1 MQDVTGGRVQQ
12 RRLKRWKMS
21 LFGSMRTAASGM
33 NAQASRLGTVS
44 DNIANVN
51 TTGYKQASAEF
62 ETMLSQ
68 TMQMD
73 YTSGGVMTNVRTL
86 TAEQGALRGTA
97 SSTDMAIN
105 GNGFFVVSN
114 DSGANFLTRAGSFVP
129 DASGNL
135 VNTAGYKLMGY
146 PLGGSVST
154 GIAGLG
160 GTTPI
165 SIGQLALSA
174 NPSTSAT
181 FTANLPSQAAISDPA
196 TLPSVNTVPTTI
208 TGKSS
213 LVAYDNL
220 GAPVTLDLYFN
231 KLDDN
236 KWEASVYNKAD
247 SAPGGGFPYASAALS
262 ISEVD
267 FDPANGSVSSGAS
280 VAFNI
285 PNGGALTIDLSKTT
299 QLAAAYSVIDTQM
312 NGNAPSAVQRVEIDD
327 SGLLYSVYENGT
339 RAPSYKIP
347 LATVR
352 SPESLTQISGN
363 VFMES
368 AQSGNVVIADAKTGG
383 LGKISSST
391 LEQSTV
397 DLASEL
403 TSMIESQRGYTA
415 NSKIFQTSAELVD
428 VLVNLK

>member
-1 MQDVTGGRVQQ
+1 
-12 RRLKRWKMS
+12 MS

-33 NAQASRLGTVS
+33 NGQASRLGTVS

-51 TTGYKQASAEF
+51 TTGYKKASAEF

-68 TMQMD
+68 TSQLD
-73 YTSGGVMTNVRTL
+73 YTSGGVITDVRTL
-86 TAEQGALRGTA
+86 TEEQGALRGTA
-97 SSTDMAIN
+97 SATDLAIN

-135 VNTAGYKLMGY
+135 VNTAGFKLMGY
-146 PLGGSVST
+146 PLDGSLST
-154 GIAGLG
+154 GVAGLG
-160 GTTPI
+160 GSTAVN
-165 SIGQLALSA
+165 IGQLALSA
-174 NPSTSAT
+174 TPSTAAS
-181 FTANLPSQAAISDPA
+181 FTANLPSQSAITDPA
-196 TLPSVNTVPTTI
+196 SLPSANAAATTVVA
-208 TGKSS
+208 KSS

-231 KLDDN
+231 KLDEN
-236 KWEASVYNKAD
+236 KWELSVYNKAD
-247 SAPGGGFPYASAALS
+247 AGPGSGFPYASAALS
-262 ISEVD
+262 TSDVE
-267 FDPANGSVSSGAS
+267 FNSTTGAVSSGS
-280 VAFNI
+280 TVLLDV

-299 QLAAAYSVIDTQM
+299 QLAAVYSVINTQM
-312 NGNAPSAVQRVEIDD
+312 NGNAPSAVQKVEIND
-327 SGLLYSVYENGT
+327 SGILYSVYENGV

-347 LATVR
+347 LANVR
-352 SPESLTQISGN
+352 SPQSLTQVSGN

-368 AQSGNVVIADAKTGG
+368 TLSGNVVIGDAKTAG
-383 LGKISSST
+383 LGKIISST

-403 TSMIESQRGYTA
+403 TAMIESQRGYTA
-415 NSKIFQTSAELVD
+415 NSKVFQTSAELVD